1 MGKYYWLKLQ
11 KDFFKRHDIRIIEAM
26 PNGKDYILFYLKLL
40 VESVSHEGELRFSD
54 TVPYNEDM
62 LAVVTNTNVDIV
74 RSAMKVFT
82 ELGMIEILEDQTL
95 FMSEVQKMI
104 GSASDSPNALK
115 QQRYRDR
122 KKALAVTENNPEVTN
137 RYDAVTDTVTNN
149 NESKSKSKSKSQSQS
164 KSKDNKPVRHKYGEY
179 KNVLLSDEELEKLK
193 DEFPDWETRIE
204 RLSEYMASTG
214 KSYKNHL
221 ATIRNWARKEKPK
234 QTEVVEDKWATF
246 LSRGD

>member
-1 MGKYYWLKLQ
+1 MAIYRNIQMSFWTDSKVSDDLTPEDRY
-11 KDFFKRHDIRIIEAM
+11 
-26 PNGKDYILFYLKLL
+26 FYLYLLTNPHTNLAGCYEISTRQAAYETGYNKETVEKLL
-40 VESVSHEGELRFSD
+40 DRFRDIHRIAIYNGDTREVLVVNWHKYNWTSSEKFRKPLLKEIELIKCQEFKSYLMDIFNGNDTVSIPYPYGSD
-54 TVPYNEDM
+54 TT
-62 LAVVTNTNVDIV
+62 VT
-74 RSAMKVFT
+74 
-82 ELGMIEILEDQTL
+82 
-95 FMSEVQKMI
+95 
-104 GSASDSPNALK
+104 
-115 QQRYRDR
+115 
-122 KKALAVTENNPEVTN
+122 
-137 RYDAVTDTVTNN
+137 VTDTVTVADTVPVKK
-149 NESKSKSKSKSQSQS
+149 EPP
-164 KSKDNKPVRHKYGEY
+164 KPVRHKYGEY